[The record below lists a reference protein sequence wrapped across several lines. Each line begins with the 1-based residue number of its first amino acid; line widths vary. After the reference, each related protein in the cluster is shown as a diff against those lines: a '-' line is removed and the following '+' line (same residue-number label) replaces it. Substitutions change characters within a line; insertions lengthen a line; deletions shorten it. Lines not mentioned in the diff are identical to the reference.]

1 MPVVAILSLRM
12 RVIFDYV
19 VESGHLFLVVLQL
32 LFSKSHFEGYNEPN
46 NSMVVYTTTPNQLAI
61 AMDMCMCKFV

>member
-1 MPVVAILSLRM
+1 M

-19 VESGHLFLVVLQL
+19 VESSHLFLVVLQFREL
-32 LFSKSHFEGYNEPN
+32 LKYYHASKSHFEGYNEPN